1 MTANLPI
8 SADPASQARKQIH
21 VLTLTPF
28 YPHLED
34 EANGCFIA
42 EPLPRIEKLGITHT
56 VIAVQPFYRKRT
68 LPSRSFSRAR
78 WRRFFSL
85 PSGIGLP
92 SAGAF
97 LFASILAEVRELHAA
112 NRIQVIHAHSAL
124 PCGHA
129 AYLIGKELGIPFAVT
144 VHGLDAYSTNQ
155 VSGLSGRWSER
166 VSRMVYRS
174 AQTVVCISE
183 KVREQVLSRMSR
195 VNTAVVYNGVDTKLF
210 SPSTEPTGSQE
221 ILSVGTLIPIKG
233 HDLLLRAIADVQSEF
248 PKLSCKIIGQGPE
261 RARLV
266 QLAAQLN
273 LSDKVTFVARQTRG
287 EIANAMKRCTVFAL
301 PSRYEGLGCVN
312 LEAMATAKP
321 VVACSGQGI
330 DEVIRNGVNGRLVRP
345 DDLEG
350 LSSTLFELL
359 RSPQLRTSLGHS
371 ARHTILDGFTLEH
384 QVARLAAI
392 FLEGTK

>member
-1 MTANLPI
+1 
-8 SADPASQARKQIH
+8 
-21 VLTLTPF
+21 
-28 YPHLED
+28 
-34 EANGCFIA
+34 
-42 EPLPRIEKLGITHT
+42 
-56 VIAVQPFYRKRT
+56 
-68 LPSRSFSRAR
+68 
-78 WRRFFSL
+78 
-85 PSGIGLP
+85 
-92 SAGAF
+92 
-97 LFASILAEVRELHAA
+97 
-112 NRIQVIHAHSAL
+112 
-124 PCGHA
+124 
-129 AYLIGKELGIPFAVT
+129 
-144 VHGLDAYSTNQ
+144 
-155 VSGLSGRWSER
+155 
-166 VSRMVYRS
+166 
-174 AQTVVCISE
+174 
-183 KVREQVLSRMSR
+183 
-195 VNTAVVYNGVDTKLF
+195 
-210 SPSTEPTGSQE
+210 
-221 ILSVGTLIPIKG
+221 
-233 HDLLLRAIADVQSEF
+233 
-248 PKLSCKIIGQGPE
+248 
-261 RARLV
+261 V